1 MKINVVKDK
10 SGKVIATFE
19 AATGHGATLTPVLP
33 EGHKVEEIEVAAN
46 YKENLAALYSA
57 KHS

>member
-19 AATGHGATLTPVLP
+19 TASERGVKVTPVLP
-33 EGHKVEEIEVAAN
+33 DGHKVEQVEVENN
-46 YKENLAALYSA
+46 YMDDLSAFYSA
-57 KHS
+57 QGS